1 MRFDQESLLR
11 TLAGLAR
18 LAGQPDRLVIAYSGG
33 LDSEVLLHALAKL
46 RKTFGADLL
55 ALHADH
61 GLQAASRDWAEH
73 CERRAAQLGV
83 DYRTLRVDV
92 DAAAGRGV
100 EAAAREARY
109 GAFRSE
115 LRHGDW
121 LLSAHHQDDQAETL
135 LLNLLRGSGPA
146 GLAGIGEVQPFGPAW
161 LVRPLLAY
169 ARDELR
175 QYALQHQ
182 LDWIDD
188 PSNEDRRFDR
198 NYLRHEV
205 FPVLRSR
212 WPDASSRLRQ
222 SALLAG
228 EAALLLDQLA
238 DADLR
243 TLGPRPDRLSL
254 SGLRALDPERQ
265 RNLLRYAVRE
275 LGLPGVPATVLQ
287 SIVTDLL
294 PARDDAQPVVR
305 WEGAEVRRYRD
316 QVYLLPQAAE
326 SASITA
332 LPVAA
337 DCVEL
342 GSGMGLL
349 RLEPGAASGLSEAVV
364 AAGLELRTR
373 VGGEEIKPAGQ
384 AHTKKLKK
392 LLQEAGVV
400 PWMRDRLP
408 LVYSANRLVAVADLW
423 VAEDAVSAPGT
434 AIHWDDRPALH

>member
-1 MRFDQESLLR
+1 VSFDRESLLR
-11 TLAGLAR
+11 TLGGLAQ

-33 LDSEVLLHALAKL
+33 LDSEVLLHALVAL
-46 RKTFGADLL
+46 RETFGADLL

-61 GLQAASRDWAEH
+61 GLQAASRGWAER
-73 CERRAAQLGV
+73 CVRRAEQLGV
-83 DYRTLRVDV
+83 ECRSLRVDV
-92 DAAAGRGV
+92 DSAAGQGV

-109 GAFRSE
+109 GAFRNE
-115 LRHGDW
+115 LQHGDW
-121 LLSAHHQDDQAETL
+121 LLSAHHKDDQAETL

-161 LVRPLLAY
+161 LVRPLLSY
-169 ARDELR
+169 ARDELHK
-175 QYALQHQ
+175 YAEAQD

-222 SALLAG
+222 SALLAS

-254 SGLRALDPERQ
+254 SGLCALDVERQ
-265 RNLLRYAVRE
+265 RNLLRYAIRE
-275 LGLPGVPATVLQ
+275 LGLPAVPASALQ
-287 SIVTDLL
+287 SIVIDLL
-294 PARDDAQPVVR
+294 PAREDAQPVVR

-316 QVYLLPQAAE
+316 QVYLLPQAA
-326 SASITA
+326 APA
-332 LPVAA
+332 AVKPLPVEAGR
-337 DCVEL
+337 VEL
-342 GSGMGLL
+342 GAGLGLL
-349 RLEPGAASGLSEAVV
+349 RLEPGAASGLSDAVV
-364 AAGLELRTR
+364 AAGLEVRPRT
-373 VGGEEIKPAGQ
+373 GGEEIKIAGQ

-392 LLQEAGVV
+392 LLQEEGVV

-408 LVYSANRLVAVADLW
+408 LVFSENRLVAVADLW
-423 VAEDAVSAPGT
+423 VADDAVGAPGT